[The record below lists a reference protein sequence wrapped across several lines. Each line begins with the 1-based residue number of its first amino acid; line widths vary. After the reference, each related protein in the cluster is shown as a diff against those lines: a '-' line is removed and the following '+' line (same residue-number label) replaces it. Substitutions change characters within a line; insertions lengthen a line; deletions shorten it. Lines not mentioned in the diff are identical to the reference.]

1 DDLEIE
7 LVGQLAAEA
16 QKPFIAILAHPAG
29 AAFEGNIDE
38 IARGI
43 EHRERR
49 DIVERVERRLAREL
63 PVAAE
68 HLPLIFAAPDRLA
81 EVARLHEAVAGG
93 DTAFGGGHDFLAIGF
108 VAEAAEPDQLEL
120 PRSEPELV

>member
-1 DDLEIE
+1 MLGAGDDLKIE
-7 LVGQLAAEA
+7 LAGQLAAEA

-29 AAFEGNIDE
+29 AALERNIDE

-49 DIVERVERRLAREL
+49 HIVERVERRLARHL

-68 HLPLIFAAPDRLA
+68 HLPLIFATPDRLA
-81 EVARLHEAVAGG
+81 E
-93 DTAFGGGHDFLAIGF
+93 
-108 VAEAAEPDQLEL
+108 
-120 PRSEPELV
+120 RSEEHTSELQSLMRISYAVFCLNKKNIHHQ